1 MTESLRLALRGI
13 WARRGVSVAILLVA
27 VTTIASAASGPVWR
41 RAAAESVL
49 SDHLAQAKGVDVAV
63 EASLSGTV
71 ASAPARPLGATVAQ
85 ALAAAP
91 ATPFAPALRS
101 LDNDDGLADGSP
113 PTRAR
118 LAWREGVCQ
127 HVRLVA
133 GRCPQASG
141 EIMVSRRSA
150 AAERWR
156 VGGRAQLLVPSPNQA
171 GFLITGLY
179 EPIDPGERYWSIQ
192 SFLPQAGGNPVETAA
207 VDTLFTSERTMNDLA
222 PNATVRAVVELPLD
236 PAKVRLVNADA
247 VRATVATV
255 RSRIATLLPGAQVDS
270 TIERTLDSTRSDR
283 DKLDLPVF
291 LVVSQLLALCLVVLL
306 LVVGGAVEA
315 RGPEVAL
322 AKLRGLAAGA
332 TLAFGLLE
340 LLLLLA
346 LALPLGLAVS
356 GLAVRL
362 GASLQLAP
370 GVPVTLTADALA
382 AAAFAL
388 VVAALACAAA
398 ARGMLTRPVLAELR
412 KTARRP
418 GRGSAALDAAVG
430 AVALAGLAELSFGRL
445 APGRPDVLSLL
456 APGLLTVA
464 AALLGARLLPYAVRM
479 LLRPTRAGRR
489 IGLFLAVRQVARRPA
504 ALRAVLVVA
513 VAFGLAAFG
522 VDAWSVARVN
532 RHDRA
537 LADVGTGTV
546 LRVEAPHF
554 ADLTGLVRG
563 ITPDGTAMAVTRY
576 YAAGGSVGE
585 RNLLAVDSGRFAR
598 VAFWRKDF
606 AGMPIGELANRLA
619 PRTGAAVE
627 IRGNGLG
634 VVTGAISFPHPVRL
648 VAEVQRADGFVRSE
662 DLGVLTGTRH
672 RGDISGCDAAP
683 CRLRALRFQGDG
695 RQPVAGSVVLTGV
708 EERRAGAW
716 RPVGAGFAAAGH
728 WRPADAGNS
737 DLIEQLRAAGAA
749 LEVTVSA
756 SVETGIPGIAVADVP
771 TPLPAVVTAKTGA
784 TAAAELVQVPG
795 LDGQQL
801 AARAVTIA
809 RALPSLGDDGAV
821 VDRTYALRA
830 AQFQPD
836 YLSYA
841 DDEVWLAPGAPSDMT
856 GRLAKVGVR
865 VLATERAADRESDL
879 ARQGPQLSLGLLL
892 SAGLVAVLLAA
903 GGAVLM
909 LVLLGRRRRYE
920 LAALRLVKVPRRS
933 LLGAL
938 LVEQALLLGSGAV
951 LGVTAGLLGGRVAVK
966 SVPLYSDNPAAPPYV
981 YSAHPLD
988 VLVFVG
994 AASVVVALAVVVAAG
1009 VLLRHADA
1017 ERLREAQP

>member
-13 WARRGVSVAILLVA
+13 WARRGVSIAILLVA
-27 VTTIASAASGPVWR
+27 VTTIATAAAGPIWR
-41 RAAAESVL
+41 RAAGESAL
-49 SDHLAQAKGVDVAV
+49 SDRLAQATGIAGAI
-63 EASLSGTV
+63 EASLGGTV
-71 ASAPARPLGATVAQ
+71 AAGPARPLGATVGQ
-85 ALAAAP
+85 SLAVAP
-91 ATPFAPALRS
+91 AMPFGPVLRS
-101 LDNDDGLADGSP
+101 LDNDDGLADGQ
-113 PTRAR
+113 THAR
-118 LAWREGVCQ
+118 LAWREGACQ

-156 VGGRAQLLVPSPNQA
+156 LGGRVLLLNQARDPA
-171 GFLITGLY
+171 GFLVSGVY

-192 SFLPQAGGNPVETAA
+192 SFLPVGSQDSEQTVP
-207 VDTLFTSERTMNDLA
+207 VDTLFTSERTMNDLG
-222 PNATVRAVVELPLD
+222 PSVNVRAVVELPLD

-247 VRATVATV
+247 VRATVAALRTRV
-255 RSRIATLLPGAQVDS
+255 AALLPRAQVDS
-270 TIERTLDSTRSDR
+270 TIETTLDAARSDR
-283 DKLDLPVF
+283 NKLDLPVF
-291 LVVSQLLALCLVVLL
+291 LVVAQLLALCLVVLL

-346 LALPLGLAVS
+346 LALPLGLGAS
-356 GLAVRL
+356 WLAVRL
-362 GASLQLAP
+362 GARVQLAA
-370 GVPVTLTADALA
+370 GTPVIVTADALGA
-382 AAAFAL
+382 AVFAF
-388 VVAALACAAA
+388 VAAGLACAVA
-398 ARGMLTRPVLAELR
+398 ARGMLTRPVLSELR
-412 KTARRP
+412 KSARRP
-418 GRGSAALDAAVG
+418 TRRSAALDAVVG
-430 AVALAGLAELSFGRL
+430 AVALTGLAELSFGRL

-464 AALLGARLLPYAVRM
+464 AALLGARLLPYAVRL

-546 LRVEAPHF
+546 LRVQAPPL

-576 YAAGGSVGE
+576 YAPGGSEGQ
-585 RNLLAVDSGRFAR
+585 RNLLAVDSSRFVR
-598 VAFWRKDF
+598 VAFWRPDF
-606 AGMPIGELANRLA
+606 AGMPVGELASRLS
-619 PRTGAAVE
+619 PRTGAPVE
-627 IRGNGLG
+627 IRGDGLG
-634 VVTGAISFPHPVRL
+634 IRTGAIGFAHPVSL

-662 DLGVLTGTRH
+662 DLGPLTGAVH
-672 RGDISGCDAAP
+672 RADILGCELAP
-683 CRLRALRFQGDG
+683 CRLRAIRLKGDF
-695 RQPVAGSVVLTGV
+695 RHPVAGSVVLTGL
-708 EERRAGAW
+708 EERRGGAW
-716 RPVGAGFAAAGH
+716 HRLDAGLTSVGR
-728 WRPADAGNS
+728 WEPADAGGG
-737 DLIEQLRAAGAA
+737 DQIEQTQRAGND
-749 LEVTVSA
+749 LKVTVSA
-756 SVETGIPGIAVADVP
+756 AAEIAAPGIRVADDVP
-771 TPLPAVVTAKTGA
+771 TPIPAIVTAKTGA
-784 TAAAELVQVPG
+784 TVAEEQVQVPG
-795 LDGQQL
+795 LDGQPLQ
-801 AARAVTIA
+801 ARALTVA
-809 RALPSLGDDGAV
+809 RALPSLGDDGAI

-830 AQFQPD
+830 TRFQPD

-841 DDEVWLAPGAPSDMT
+841 DDEVWLGPGAPSDMT
-856 GRLAKVGVR
+856 DRLAKVGVR
-865 VLATERAADRESDL
+865 VLATERAADRQAEL
-879 ARQGPQLSLGLLL
+879 ARQAPQLSLGLLF
-892 SAGLVAVLLAA
+892 SAGMVAVLLAA

-920 LAALRLVKVPRRS
+920 LAALRLVKVSRRS

-938 LVEQALLLGSGAV
+938 LIEQAMLLGSGAV
-951 LGVTAGLLGGRVAVK
+951 LGVAAGLLGGRVAVK
-966 SVPLYSDNPAAPPYV
+966 SVPLYSDNPAAPPYL
-981 YSAHPLD
+981 YSARPLD

-994 AASVVVALAVVVAAG
+994 VAVVVVAVAVAVAAG

>member
-27 VTTIASAASGPVWR
+27 VTTIATAAAGPIWR
-41 RAAAESVL
+41 RAAGESVL
-49 SDHLAQAKGVDVAV
+49 SDRLAQAKGVAVAV

-71 ASAPARPLGATVAQ
+71 AAAPGRPLGTTVEQ

-91 ATPFAPALRS
+91 AAPFAPALRS
-101 LDNDDGLADGSP
+101 LDNDDGLA
-113 PTRAR
+113 
-118 LAWREGVCQ
+118 WREGACQ
-127 HVRLVA
+127 HVRLIA

-156 VGGRAQLLVPSPNQA
+156 VGGRAQLLVPSSNHS
-171 GFLITGLY
+171 GFLISGLY

-247 VRATVATV
+247 VRATVATL
-255 RSRIATLLPGAQVDS
+255 RSRVAALLPGAQVDS
-270 TIERTLDSTRSDR
+270 TIETTLDSTRSDR

-291 LVVSQLLALCLVVLL
+291 LVVAQLLALCLVVLL

-356 GLAVRL
+356 WLAVRL
-362 GASLQLAP
+362 GAALQLAA
-370 GVPVTLTADALA
+370 GVPVVLTADALGA
-382 AAAFAL
+382 ATFAL

-464 AALLGARLLPYAVRM
+464 AALIGARLLPYAVRL

-522 VDAWSVARVN
+522 VDAWSIARVN

-554 ADLTGLVRG
+554 ADLTGLVRA

-576 YAAGGSVGE
+576 YAAGGSVGA

-598 VAFWRKDF
+598 VAFWRSDF
-606 AGMPIGELANRLA
+606 AGMPVRELAGRLTPRSGA
-619 PRTGAAVE
+619 PVE

-634 VVTGAISFPHPVRL
+634 VMTGAIGFANPVRV

-662 DLGVLTGTRH
+662 DLGLLTGTVH
-672 RGDISGCDAAP
+672 RGAISGCDPTP
-683 CRLRALRFQGDG
+683 CRLRAIRFQGDG
-695 RQPVAGSVVLTGV
+695 RQRVAGSVVLTGV

-716 RPVGAGFAAAGH
+716 RPVDAGFTAAGH
-728 WRPADAGNS
+728 WAPADAGSS
-737 DLIEQLRAAGAA
+737 DQVAQVQAIGAD
-749 LEVTVSA
+749 LKVTVSA
-756 SVETGIPGIAVADVP
+756 SVESGTPGIRVADDVP
-771 TPLPAVVTAKTGA
+771 TPIPAIVTAKTGA
-784 TAAAELVQVPG
+784 TVAEEQVQVPG
-795 LDGQQL
+795 LDGQPLQ
-801 AARAVTIA
+801 ARALTVA
-809 RALPSLGDDGAV
+809 RALPSLGDDGAI

-830 AQFQPD
+830 TRFQPD

-841 DDEVWLAPGAPSDMT
+841 DDEVWLGPGAPSDMT
-856 GRLAKVGVR
+856 DRLAKVGVR
-865 VLATERAADRESDL
+865 VLATERAADRQAEL
-879 ARQGPQLSLGLLL
+879 ARQAPQLSLGLLF
-892 SAGLVAVLLAA
+892 SAGMVAVLLAA

-920 LAALRLVKVPRRS
+920 LAALRLVKVSRRS

-938 LVEQALLLGSGAV
+938 LTEQAMLLGSGAV
-951 LGVTAGLLGGRVAVK
+951 LGVAAGLLGGRVAVK
-966 SVPLYSDNPAAPPYV
+966 SVPLYSDNPAAPPYL
-981 YSAHPLD
+981 YSARPLD

-994 AASVVVALAVVVAAG
+994 VAVVVVAVAVAVAAG